1 MQEII
6 FKQEAYDII
15 GACMEV
21 HKELGA
27 GFLEAVYQEALAREF
42 TTRGIPFEREK
53 QLLIM
58 FKGKPLE
65 KMYAADF
72 ICWNKIIVELKSTR
86 DLLPQHEAQLFNY
99 LKATSMT
106 LGLLV
111 NFAKPSLDYKRIV
124 FTKKLAQLA

>member
-86 DLLPQHEAQLFNY
+86 DLLLCIPTNPDTYSNNFRTPIPIESGHLFQSKADT
-99 LKATSMT
+99 LKSERSDAE
-106 LGLLV
+106 
-111 NFAKPSLDYKRIV
+111 
-124 FTKKLAQLA
+124 

>member
-1 MQEII
+1 
-6 FKQEAYDII
+6 
-15 GACMEV
+15 MEV

-72 ICWNKIIVELKSTR
+72 ICWDKIIVELKATR
-86 DLLPQHEAQLFNY
+86 DILAQHQAQLFNY

-124 FTKKLAQLA
+124 FTRKFAQFA